1 MKLRRAP
8 APLRALAAI
17 FLTAAAASPLAALPP
32 APKPTPTRAVPT
44 PTPTAMPFPAPPPA
58 ASLPTTPRAQAEAAV
73 ANAISAEHISGLS
86 LAVVENGSLA
96 WSGGWGY
103 ADLEGYV
110 VFAPGTVWR
119 LGSISKSLTA
129 VAAMQLVERGKLDL
143 DAPIQTYCPAFP
155 KKPQPITSR
164 QLLGHLSGIRH
175 YAKDENFNSTRHY
188 DSITASLDAFKNDP
202 LVHPPGTYT
211 YSTYGY
217 VVLGCVIEGASGR
230 KFTDY
235 LRESV
240 TSPAGMD
247 RTRPDDLR
255 PIVARRAR
263 GYQVLEGGEL
273 GNAELADT
281 SNKIPGGGLVSTA
294 EDLARFAIALQKN
307 LLLKPETF
315 AQMQQP
321 MKQSDGKDSPYF
333 GWTIGDKA
341 GDKTLT
347 HTGSQQGTSTAL
359 LMVPSRGFAVALI
372 SNTESVSMG
381 KLAREIADILLPS
394 RPR

>member
-1 MKLRRAP
+1 MHDRRASSR
-8 APLRALAAI
+8 PLTFLVALFAFAAASAVS
-17 FLTAAAASPLAALPP
+17 TAAA
-32 APKPTPTRAVPT
+32 KPTPTRAPT

-58 ASLPTTPRAQAEAAV
+58 ASSPTTPRAQAEAAV
-73 ANAISAEHISGLS
+73 AAAISAEHISGLS
-86 LAVVENGSLA
+86 LAVVEDGKLQWA
-96 WSGGWGY
+96 AGWGY

-110 VFAPGTVWR
+110 PFAPGTVWR

-143 DAPIQTYCPAFP
+143 EAPIQTYCPAFP

-175 YAKDENFNSTRHY
+175 YKQGENFNSTRHY
-188 DSITASLDAFKNDP
+188 DSIASSLDTFKDDA
-202 LVHPPGTYT
+202 LLHPPGTYT

-235 LRESV
+235 LRENV
-240 TSPAGMD
+240 TGPAGME
-247 RTRPDDLR
+247 RTRADDLR
-255 PIVARRAR
+255 PVVARRAR
-263 GYQVLEGGEL
+263 GYQVLESGEL
-273 GNAELADT
+273 GNSELADT

-294 EDLARFAIALQKN
+294 EDLGRFAIALQKSV
-307 LLLKPETF
+307 LLKPETF
-315 AQMQQP
+315 AQMQLP
-321 MKQSDGKDSPYF
+321 MKMSDGKDSPYF
-333 GWTIGDKA
+333 GWSIGDKA

-372 SNTESVSMG
+372 SNTESVGMG
-381 KLAREIADILLPS
+381 KLARELADILLPS

>member
-1 MKLRRAP
+1 MRGDTRRVRRGP
-8 APLRALAAI
+8 CPRAEGQAEGGGQG
-17 FLTAAAASPLAALPP
+17 PRLPP
-32 APKPTPTRAVPT
+32 AGI
-44 PTPTAMPFPAPPPA
+44 
-58 ASLPTTPRAQAEAAV
+58 PTTARAQAETAV
-73 ANAISAEHISGLS
+73 ATAISAEHISGLS
-86 LAVVENGSLA
+86 LAVVEDGKLS
-96 WSGGWGY
+96 WSAGWGY

-110 VFAPGTVWR
+110 PFAAGTVWR

-143 DAPIQTYCPAFP
+143 DAPIQNYCPAFP

-175 YAKDENFNSTRHY
+175 YKKGENFNSTRHY
-188 DSITASLDAFKNDP
+188 DSINASLDAFKDDP
-202 LVHPPGTYT
+202 LLHPPGTYT

-235 LRESV
+235 LRENV
-240 TSPAGMD
+240 TGPAGMD
-247 RTRPDDLR
+247 RTRADDLR
-255 PIVARRAR
+255 PVVARRAR
-263 GYQVLEGGEL
+263 GYQVLESGEL
-273 GNAELADT
+273 GNSDLADT

-294 EDLARFAIALQKN
+294 EDLARFAIALQSHVI
-307 LLLKPETF
+307 LPPETF
-315 AQMQQP
+315 AQMQVP
-321 MKQSDGKDSPYF
+321 MKMSDGKDSPYF

-341 GDKTLT
+341 GDRMLT

-372 SNTESVSMG
+372 SNTESVGMG
-381 KLAREIADILLPS
+381 KLAREIADTLLPS